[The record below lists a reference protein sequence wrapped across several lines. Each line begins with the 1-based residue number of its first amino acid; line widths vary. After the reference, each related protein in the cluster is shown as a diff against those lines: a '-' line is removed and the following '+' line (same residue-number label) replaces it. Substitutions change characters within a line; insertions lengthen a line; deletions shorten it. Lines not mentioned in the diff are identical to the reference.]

1 MIKQTLAGF
10 FTALFSLFVYTQC
23 ASQESIKKMDAVS
36 FEKELKT
43 KGTVQL
49 LDVRTLEEY
58 NAGHIK
64 NCILGDINDPKSYEK
79 AVTVLDKTK
88 PVYVYCLSGGRSH
101 RAAQDL
107 LTRGFTTIYELDGGI
122 NAWRRSTLPEEKSTN
137 SVQADVKKFKALV
150 TPEGTNLICVQSKYC
165 GPCVKM
171 KPVIE
176 SLVAEF
182 PKVNVI
188 KVDGGVDQLIMKEL
202 NVTEIPAFIVIKNGK
217 ETFRKTGIVDKAQ
230 LAGALK

>member
-1 MIKQTLAGF
+1 MKPTLVSYFIAILSMF
-10 FTALFSLFVYTQC
+10 LYASCQ
-23 ASQESIKKMDAVS
+23 SQEPIKRMDPSA

-43 KGTVQL
+43 NGSVQL

-64 NCILGDINDPKSYEK
+64 NCILGDINDPASYQK
-79 AVTVLDKTK
+79 AITVLDKTK

-107 LTRGFTTIYELDGGI
+107 LARGFTAIYELDGGM
-122 NAWRRSTLPEEKSTN
+122 NAWRRNALPEEKSSN
-137 SVQADVKKFKALV
+137 SVQADAGKFKASIKS
-150 TPEGTNLICVQSKYC
+150 TGTNLICVQSKYC

-176 SLVAEF
+176 SLVTEF
-182 PKVNVI
+182 PKVNVL
-188 KVDGGVDQLIMKEL
+188 KVDGGVDQAIMKEF
-202 NVTEIPAFIVIKNGK
+202 NVSEIPAFIVIKNGK
-217 ETFRKTGIVDKAQ
+217 ETFRKTGIVDKKL
-230 LAGALK
+230 LADALK